1 MSSTDIYIFLAPRS
15 ARRSETQPG
24 GQQAE
29 AYGA

>member
-1 MSSTDIYIFLAPRS
+1 MSSTDIYIFLTPRS